1 MRYTA
6 YCLVI
11 ETPFACPAL
20 LPAPPDAAPDIVVTE
35 GLVPFNLPEF
45 SHAGDNWQIAPGRY
59 LFRGGARCGRFLA
72 EGGWQVTYQRSP
84 TAEEGMAAFYFVDR
98 VLAALLRQRGLLV
111 LHANAAIRPDGSAVA
126 VSGVSGAGKSTTLAA
141 LLQAGCAMLSDD
153 ITAVTLTA
161 DNELLVLP
169 GAPQYHLT
177 EDSAAGLG
185 YDLTGIPLQRWKRM
199 KAAMPAADV
208 LSCQPV
214 RLAALYHLDA
224 QPVPQLQI
232 TALNGV
238 NKFMALQEFVYG
250 PLLEQE
256 HPSLFPVFSAL
267 LEQTT
272 VYRITRPAE
281 QWTVAEIVAEIMA

>member
-11 ETPFACPAL
+11 ETPFDCPAL
-20 LPAPPDAAPDIVVTE
+20 LPAPAGAAPDIVVTE
-35 GLVPFNLPEF
+35 GPVPFNLPEF

-59 LFRGGARCGRFLA
+59 LFRGGSRCGRFLA
-72 EGGWQVTYQRSP
+72 EGGRQVTYQRSS

-111 LHANAAIRPDGSAVA
+111 LHANAAIRPDGRAVA
-126 VSGVSGAGKSTTLAA
+126 VTGVSGAGKSTTLAA

-161 DNELLVLP
+161 DNRPLVLP

-185 YDLTGIPLQRWKRM
+185 YDLIGVPLQRWKRM
-199 KAAMPAADV
+199 KAAMPAAKV
-208 LSCQPV
+208 LSGHPA
-214 RLAALYHLDA
+214 RLAALYQIET
-224 QPVPQLQI
+224 QPVPQVQI
-232 TALNGV
+232 TALNGIH
-238 NKFMALQEFVYG
+238 KFAALQEFIYG

-256 HPSLFPVFSAL
+256 HPALFPIFAAL

-272 VYRITRPAE
+272 IYRVVRPAG
-281 QWTVAEIVAEIMA
+281 QWTVAEIVAQIMG